1 MPAPCENLS
10 KSNMTAKNASIRTYS
25 LFGESANF
33 PDVMHCET
41 ITARS
46 SLHDWELEPHRH
58 ARLHQVLVLE
68 SGGGVAHIE
77 GEDIPL
83 PARTLLNIPVG
94 TVHGFSFQPGS
105 DGFVITLP
113 DDLVDA
119 SLEGTGATRRTLAAF
134 GVAREGRVLRGVVR
148 QIWSEFTRHEAAR
161 ALVLRGLC
169 ATLLGLVARA
179 LASRAKP
186 DTGDAATPRLFSR
199 FETLLEAHHAEQW
212 KVARY
217 AAELGVSPTHLSRIT
232 RELTGLPASGVV
244 HQRLMREARR
254 LLAYTSMSITTV
266 AYALGFTDPA
276 NFSRTFTRLFGCSP
290 RAFRV
295 RLHSA

>member
-1 MPAPCENLS
+1 MASE
-10 KSNMTAKNASIRTYS
+10 TAGIRTYS
-25 LFGESANF
+25 LFGESAHF

-41 ITARS
+41 IAARS

-68 SGGGVAHIE
+68 AGGGVAHVE
-77 GEDIPL
+77 GEDVVLRPR
-83 PARTLLNIPVG
+83 AVLNIPAG

-105 DGFVITLP
+105 DGFIVTLP

-119 SLEGTGATRRTLAAF
+119 SLEGTGATRRVLASF
-134 GVAREGRVLRGVVR
+134 GVARGDRVLRGLAR
-148 QIWSEFTRHEAAR
+148 QVWREFTGQDAAR

-179 LASRAKP
+179 LASQP
-186 DTGDAATPRLFSR
+186 HPQSLDAATPRLFSR
-199 FETLLEAHHAEQW
+199 FEALLEEHVTEQW

-217 AAELGVSPTHLSRIT
+217 ADALGVSPTHLSRVARAI
-232 RELTGLPASGVV
+232 TGLPASGVV
-244 HQRLMREARR
+244 DQRLMREARR

-266 AYALGFTDPA
+266 AYALGFGDPA
-276 NFSRTFTRLFGCSP
+276 HFTRSFSRLFGCSP
-290 RAFRV
+290 RAFRA
-295 RLHSA
+295 RLHARQGG